1 MCGPLGACE
10 GDVAI
15 NALLSAGTDNG
26 CKMESVA
33 EALIPTAAEALWI
46 VKRKH
51 REEGGF
57 KATSE
62 CLLEFRM

>member
-1 MCGPLGACE
+1 
-10 GDVAI
+10 
-15 NALLSAGTDNG
+15 
-26 CKMESVA
+26 MESVA